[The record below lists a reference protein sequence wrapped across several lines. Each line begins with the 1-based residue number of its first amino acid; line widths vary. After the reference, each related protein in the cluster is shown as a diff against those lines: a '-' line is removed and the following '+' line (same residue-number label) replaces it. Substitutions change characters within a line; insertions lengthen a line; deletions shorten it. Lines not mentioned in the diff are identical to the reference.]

1 MAPTK
6 LKGSIIMDVHNSNN
20 VVDSYYS
27 SNHHNTSGEVKPNDF
42 ANVMASVEEDT
53 DMSLESSKSPSM
65 DTNQGHQSMDLDEY
79 FSPNTHSKAPI
90 NLLDLPLL
98 LPTAHNV
105 DTLSKYSEGKFKDL
119 LSEYNIP
126 SPPTSIEFDAEGKLV
141 LPKDYPYASEL
152 KQAFDEHPEVE
163 KALSTTAALASHYA
177 GIMEGAGFRDEMS
190 TARSQAEQDR
200 SVQKYSY
207 LFDDSRPATQII
219 LAFAED
225 GSMLVGQSKV

>member
-1 MAPTK
+1 MQVYNTNHAIS
-6 LKGSIIMDVHNSNN
+6 GSYSNEN
-20 VVDSYYS
+20 QASSEVVKS
-27 SNHHNTSGEVKPNDF
+27 NDF
-42 ANVMASVEEDT
+42 SNVMSTVETKTSVESDPYK
-53 DMSLESSKSPSM
+53 SLPM
-65 DTNQGHQSMDLDEY
+65 DTNQGHQKMNLDDY
-79 FSPNTHSKAPI
+79 FSPRAPSQAHVNI
-90 NLLDLPLL
+90 MDIPLL

-177 GIMEGAGFRDEMS
+177 GITEGAAFRDEMS
-190 TARSQAEQDR
+190 TANSQADQER
-200 SVQKYSY
+200 IVQKYSY
-207 LFDDSRPATQII
+207 LFDDNRPAAQII

-225 GSMLVGQSKV
+225 GSMLVGQSRA